1 MDTKTP
7 LTPSEPS
14 VNQVEKVCDRLM
26 VAARKSGI
34 PLAQFQVA
42 LGFPGT
48 GLEDD
53 LAAVFVKYAKKASGI
68 VTPVRAEDTGLIP
81 QSWKVKKGGDRPEG
95 DVDLAKL
102 DYSTCPVRKDEEY
115 VSGETMMKR
124 ARELGAIGSLGF
136 AAELLKAQDE
146 GKEIF
151 PVESRGVHYF
161 IMPLTELQD
170 VDGNGGVAYFR
181 WPGERWGLDFRWLL
195 FRWLGRFSRC
205 GRFVRRSDYLLAT
218 TSVGASF

>member
-7 LTPSEPS
+7 LTPSKPS
-14 VNQVEKVCDRLM
+14 TNQVEKICDRLM
-26 VAARKSGI
+26 VAARKSGV
-34 PLAQFQVA
+34 PMAQFQVA

-53 LAAVFVKYAKKASGI
+53 LAAVFVKYAKKAQSI
-68 VTPVRAEDTGLIP
+68 VTPIAAADTGLVP
-81 QSWKVKKGGDRPEG
+81 QDWKVRKDTPEG

-102 DYSTCPVRKDEEY
+102 DYSACPVRDDEY

-124 ARELGAIGSLGF
+124 ARKLGAIGSLGF

-151 PVESRGVHYF
+151 PVESRDKHYF
-161 IMPLTELQD
+161 IMPLTELRD
-170 VDGNGGVAYFR
+170 DDGHGSVAYFHWVGKR
-181 WPGERWGLDFRWLL
+181 WKLFFR
-195 FRWLGRFSRC
+195 RLGSGFSRDVW
-205 GRFVRRSDYLLAT
+205 FVRRRE
-218 TSVGASF
+218 

>member
-1 MDTKTP
+1 MNIKTS
-7 LTPSEPS
+7 LTPSAPS
-14 VNQVEKVCDRLM
+14 ENQVGKVCDRLM

-34 PLAQFQVA
+34 PLTQFQIA

-68 VTPVRAEDTGLIP
+68 VTPVRAQDTGLVP
-81 QSWKVKKGGDRPEG
+81 SGWKVKNDKLEG

-102 DYSTCPVRKDEEY
+102 DYSTCPVYD
-115 VSGETMMKR
+115 GEDYITGGTMMKR
-124 ARELGAIGSLGF
+124 AVEAGALGSLGF
-136 AAELLKAQDE
+136 AAGLLKAQDE

-151 PVESRGVHYF
+151 PVESRGKHYF

-170 VDGNGGVAYFR
+170 GGGGGFVAYFHWRGDR
-181 WPGERWGLDFRWLL
+181 WVVYFRWLVSSFDRL
-195 FRWLGRFSRC
+195 A
-205 GRFVRRSDYLLAT
+205 RFVRLRE
-218 TSVGASF
+218 